1 MRGIV
6 ICRRTRF
13 QNTRGVGAKYVG
25 VMTGKAGG
33 KLDPSRC
40 GGHKNLENAA
50 TFSKLLGQEDKL
62 SPAPTVF
69 RHARGA
75 AGKRYDRGLTGEAG
89 HGVPGVLLPSQPR
102 YGRQPTITAPTT
114 SRHITKQARSP
125 EEHFHPPETKPPSQY
140 RQNTPITTTI
150 PLSGGRNCTGRV
162 KTSPKKG
169 AVGERSGSTDK
180 KGGEKFRP
188 GRYGNRFHA
197 EE

>member
-13 QNTRGVGAKYVG
+13 QNTRGAGAKYVG

-33 KLDPSRC
+33 KFDSSRC
-40 GGHKNLENAA
+40 GGHKNSENAA
-50 TFSKLLGQEDKL
+50 TFSKILGQEDKL
-62 SPAPTVF
+62 SPAP
-69 RHARGA
+69 A
-75 AGKRYDRGLTGEAG
+75 
-89 HGVPGVLLPSQPR
+89 
-102 YGRQPTITAPTT
+102 T
-114 SRHITKQARSP
+114 SRHVTRQAHP
-125 EEHFHPPETKPPSQY
+125 AEEHYHAPQTKAPSQY

-188 GRYGNRFHA
+188 GRCGEQFHA
-197 EE
+197 EGWTP

>member
-13 QNTRGVGAKYVG
+13 QNTRGAGAKYVG

-33 KLDPSRC
+33 KFDSSRC
-40 GGHKNLENAA
+40 GGHKNSENAA
-50 TFSKLLGQEDKL
+50 TFSKILGQEDKL
-62 SPAPTVF
+62 SPAP
-69 RHARGA
+69 A
-75 AGKRYDRGLTGEAG
+75 
-89 HGVPGVLLPSQPR
+89 
-102 YGRQPTITAPTT
+102 T
-114 SRHITKQARSP
+114 SRHVTRQAHP
-125 EEHFHPPETKPPSQY
+125 AEEHYHAPQTKAPSQN

-188 GRYGNRFHA
+188 GRCGEQFHA
-197 EE
+197 AG